1 MPKLEKI
8 TIQNWRNI
16 KLQELGFSAEMNCVC
31 GNNGEGKTN
40 LLDAIYYLSMTKS
53 AFGPSDKYNFR
64 HSCNEFALAGTYL
77 REDSIRD
84 KYSIKVNS
92 KGEKKLLQNGKAY
105 SKISEHIGKLPIVM
119 VCPSDSALIS
129 EGGEDRRR
137 FVSSVMSQMDREH
150 LTELQK
156 YNKLLAQRNSL
167 LKSEK
172 CTDDVLE
179 SIDYLMD
186 RCASRIFE
194 DRVKFC
200 EEISPRIKHY
210 YELFSASRE
219 SVELEYRSDLH
230 KGSLSELLKASRGK
244 DLMNQFTGS
253 GIQRDDFIF
262 LMNGMPIRKTGSQGQ
277 QKCFLL
283 ALKFAQYELM
293 KSNYG
298 YPPILLLDDIFD
310 KLDLRRSEKLLEMV
324 CGKEFGQIFLSDT
337 SMDRV
342 LNIIKK
348 FTTESICYKVKNG
361 EFSL

>member
-1 MPKLEKI
+1 MMPAESP
-8 TIQNWRNI
+8 
-16 KLQELGFSAEMNCVC
+16 SA
-31 GNNGEGKTN
+31 
-40 LLDAIYYLSMTKS
+40 
-53 AFGPSDKYNFR
+53 
-64 HSCNEFALAGTYL
+64 
-77 REDSIRD
+77 
-84 KYSIKVNS
+84 
-92 KGEKKLLQNGKAY
+92 
-105 SKISEHIGKLPIVM
+105 
-119 VCPSDSALIS
+119 
-129 EGGEDRRR
+129 
-137 FVSSVMSQMDREH
+137 
-150 LTELQK
+150 
-156 YNKLLAQRNSL
+156 AQRNSL
-167 LKSEK
+167 LKSEN

-194 DRVKFC
+194 ERVKFC

-244 DLMNQFTGS
+244 DYMNQFTGS

-262 LMNGMPIRKTGSQGQ
+262 LMNGMPIRKIGSQGQ